1 MAQQEQYS
9 QTLLPL
15 PKIAHSFGSNVHLR
29 PDLTHTHPPSVSIA
43 PDTQKL
49 IHSPGRQGNVTHSKV
64 VTHENSLVR
73 CSPHAPGLSR
83 NNLQRSLS
91 PQNKIL

>member
-49 IHSPGRQGNVTHSKV
+49 THSPGRQGNTHVTNNT
-64 VTHENSLVR
+64 VTHENRLVR
-73 CSPHAPGLSR
+73 CSPHAAD
-83 NNLQRSLS
+83 
-91 PQNKIL
+91 